1 MILDYAYGPNI
12 IINALKSEGGG
23 QKSELEG
30 DVILKKETERL
41 QHCCL

>member
-1 MILDYAYGPNI
+1 MKKNK
-12 IINALKSEGGG
+12 NLKKVRAGDR
-23 QKSELEG
+23 KSELEG